1 MLWKEECSSCHMAYP
16 PGLLPERSWRKIV
29 AELDKHFGQDASLD
43 AAATKVVLNYLVTN
57 SAEHNTSRRSSRF
70 MGSIPVSATPV
81 RITETAYFTR
91 EHREVPPDAWKLP
104 KVGSPANCNACHTD
118 AEAGTFSGRNAR
130 IPR

>member
-1 MLWKEECSSCHMAYP
+1 MAYP

-43 AAATKVVLNYLVTN
+43 AAAAKVVLNYLVTN
-57 SAEHNTSRRSSRF
+57 SAERNTNRRSSRF
-70 MGSIPVSATPV
+70 MSSIPASETPL

-91 EHREVPPDAWKLP
+91 EHRGVPADAWKLP

-118 AEAGTFSGRNAR
+118 ADAGTFSDRNVR